1 MPSTAAVDWISLWKQ
16 GRVAVQAGSPRIL
29 NEYETP
35 TTFVFLTATHA
46 FKLRKP
52 VVHGAIDYRT
62 EPQRRLA
69 ARTEIT
75 IGQRISPHMFM
86 GVWTLLS
93 AGQPRLMAYDA
104 AGEPMVVMARLAHEL
119 QLERL
124 FSSLHTC
131 AEMIDDVAAACAA
144 FHAGCPVDWR
154 ADGYG
159 APEHWLAALHH
170 GLTPPVG
177 VQSPPAGAS
186 ELAPL
191 LAPAEQSALREQTAA
206 WLQDLR
212 PLLLQRI
219 AEGRVREGHGDL
231 RLKHVYLTRP
241 WSVIDPLE
249 SSLAQRFTDVAAE
262 VCFLAMELDDLGRQD
277 ASDRLLAK
285 YAEAAGDPT
294 LAAVAPL
301 FKRLRAIARA
311 QVAGE
316 RAARTTGLLREAQR
330 SRARRLFELAL
341 SY

>member
-1 MPSTAAVDWISLWKQ
+1 MPSTSAVDWISLWKQ
-16 GRVAVQAGSPRIL
+16 GRVAVQAGSSRIL

-52 VVHGAIDYRT
+52 VQCGAIDYRT

-75 IGQRISPHMFM
+75 IGQRISPHMFI
-86 GVWTLLS
+86 GVWTLLQ

-124 FSSLHTC
+124 FSSLQTC
-131 AEMIDDVAAACAA
+131 AEMIDDVAASCAA
-144 FHAGCPVDWR
+144 FHAGCPADWL

-159 APEHWLAALHH
+159 APEGWLAALTH
-170 GLTPPVG
+170 GLTPPAELKNP
-177 VQSPPAGAS
+177 SGAR
-186 ELAPL
+186 ELAQL
-191 LAPAEQSALREQTAA
+191 LAPTEQSQLREQTTE
-206 WLQDLR
+206 WLQHLR

-301 FKRLRAIARA
+301 FKRLRAVARA
-311 QVAGE
+311 QVAWE
-316 RAARTTGLLREAQR
+316 RAARTTGLLKEAQR

>member
-1 MPSTAAVDWISLWKQ
+1 MPSIAAMDWITVWKQ
-16 GRVAVQAGSPRIL
+16 GQVAVQACSSRII
-29 NEYETP
+29 NEFETP
-35 TTFVFLTATHA
+35 TTVVFLTATHA

-52 VVHGAIDYRT
+52 VVQGAQDYRT

-69 ARTEIT
+69 ARTEIAL
-75 IGQRISPHMFM
+75 GQRVSPQIYM
-86 GVWTLLS
+86 GVWTLLDGTGT
-93 AGQPRLMAYDA
+93 AHPRLMPYDA
-104 AGEPMVVMARLAHEL
+104 AGEPVVVMARLAHEL

-124 FSSLHTC
+124 FSSLHTS
-131 AEMIDDVAAACAA
+131 AEMIDDVATACAS
-144 FHAGCPVDWR
+144 FHARCPVDTR

-159 APEHWLAALHH
+159 APEHLEESLARGFA
-170 GLTPPVG
+170 PPDP
-177 VQSPPAGAS
+177 SAA
-186 ELAPL
+186 
-191 LAPAEQSALREQTAA
+191 APALPLSEEEKSGLQRQTRERIEE
-206 WLQDLR
+206 LR

-249 SSLAQRFTDVAAE
+249 SSLARRFADVAAE

-277 ASDRLLAK
+277 ASDRLLAR
-285 YAEAAGDPT
+285 YAEAAPDPT

-301 FKRLRAIARA
+301 FKRLRAMERA
-311 QVAGE
+311 EVAWGRAAKVAG
-316 RAARTTGLLREAQR
+316 LAQKGQL

>member
-1 MPSTAAVDWISLWKQ
+1 MPSTAAVDWISAWKQ
-16 GRVAVQAGSPRIL
+16 GRVAVQAGSPRVL

-52 VVHGAIDYRT
+52 VVQGTIDYRT

-75 IGQRISPHMFM
+75 IGQRISPQMFM
-86 GVWTLLS
+86 GVWTLIDS
-93 AGQPRLMAYDA
+93 AKPRLMAYDA

-131 AEMIDDVAAACAA
+131 AEMIDDVATACAS
-144 FHAGCPVDWR
+144 FHAVCPEDRNPEGHGSPERLLPKLGCELLTTESVASP
-154 ADGYG
+154 
-159 APEHWLAALHH
+159 APTESGAAL
-170 GLTPPVG
+170 
-177 VQSPPAGAS
+177 
-186 ELAPL
+186 PL
-191 LAPAEQSALREQTAA
+191 SDAEKARLREHTAQ

-249 SSLAQRFTDVAAE
+249 SSLAQRFCDVAAE

-277 ASDRLLAK
+277 ASERLLAK
-285 YAEAAGDPT
+285 YAEATHDAT
-294 LAAVAPL
+294 LATVAPL
-301 FKRLRAIARA
+301 FKRLRAVARA
-311 QVAGE
+311 QVAWS
-316 RAARTTGLLREAQR
+316 RAQKSSGRLREGHLSR
-330 SRARRLFELAL
+330 SRRLLELAL